1 MHFDTTARAKPV
13 LKWAGGKGGLLEQLV
28 PYFPVQF
35 GRYLEPFLGGAA
47 VFLSLKPTV
56 PAVLNE
62 LNEEI
67 FNLYSAIRSQPLELI
82 SRLEEYRS
90 RYSKDFY
97 YELRAKQPLC
107 PVTRAARTL
116 FLNKTGF
123 NGLYRQNKKGE
134 FNVPFG
140 HYKSCPAVYSSDNI
154 LLVSER
160 LANATLMNSDFSI
173 LLSQAGEGDF
183 VYCDPPYEP
192 LTPTSSF
199 NSYTGAGFSR
209 ADQVR
214 LKNECSAAVERGAVV
229 AVSNSS
235 AQFIRELY
243 SESTL
248 QTVRARRAINSNPT
262 KRGAIEELLILM
274 HKDF

>member
-13 LKWAGGKGGLLEQLV
+13 LKWAGGKSGLLEQLV
-28 PYFPVQF
+28 PHFPTRF
-35 GRYLEPFLGGAA
+35 DRYLEPFLGGAA
-47 VFLSLKPTV
+47 VFLSLKPFV
-56 PAVLNE
+56 PALLNE

-67 FNLYSAIRSQPLELI
+67 FNLYSVIRTRPAELVA
-82 SRLEEYRS
+82 RLEEFRS
-90 RYSKDFY
+90 RYSRDFY
-97 YELRAKQPLC
+97 YELRSVQPEC
-107 PVTRAARTL
+107 RVTRAARTV

-140 HYKSCPAVYSSDNI
+140 HYKSCPSVFSSENI
-154 LLVSER
+154 MLVSQR
-160 LANATLMNSDFSI
+160 LANATLMNADFSV
-173 LLSQAGEGDF
+173 LLSQAGKGDF

-199 NSYTGAGFSR
+199 NSYTGAGFTR

-235 AQFIRELY
+235 AAFIRELY
-243 SESTL
+243 SSSTL
-248 QTVRARRAINSNPT
+248 QSIRARRAINSNPAR
-262 KRGAIEELLILM
+262 RGAIEELLILIQRES
-274 HKDF
+274 